1 MTKERREEVK
11 RNLNLLL
18 SESWLKSIQ
27 KAEELSCLLFLKYYL
42 PFSILGQT
50 GQADVLSDQMESMKK
65 EWAKGQEKALDRYE
79 KKVKKTFH
87 HLAICKEEA
96 GECLDIFLELYYKKE
111 ERQGGCPL
119 LLAKS
124 LAFLLCREKKV
135 RANIH
140 SISLFGSGSGQVP
153 WCLGKEDPGL
163 FFSAFEANEK
173 KAQLFRL
180 IDIFLSG
187 KEAETGTKEEGLEL
201 GVSLFPF
208 GQVKEEEQFDFFPV
222 SCISEQKEE
231 YQRLGTWLSKL
242 KKQGVFYFLC
252 PAGFLYRKGKEK
264 NLRSFLTEE
273 TNLLDGIFL
282 LPQKLCHG
290 DLPGLALL
298 RFRKDRERQETIYLL
313 NGSDC
318 APDQMG
324 MLSEF
329 FWERKQQEGLAA
341 HLTIEKIREQNF
353 NLNPARYLERV
364 KNQAD
369 RKDEIDAYSRR
380 LEQIEQRL
388 KEIESQKMIY
398 GYEFG
403 IL

>member
-18 SESWLKSIQ
+18 SEAWLKSIQ
-27 KAEELSCLLFLKYYL
+27 KAEELSCLLFLKCYL
-42 PFSILGQT
+42 PFSFLGQT
-50 GQADVLSDQMESMKK
+50 DRADELSEQMESMKQ

-79 KKVKKTFH
+79 KRVKKTLQQ
-87 HLAICKEEA
+87 LAICKEEA
-96 GECLDIFLELYYKKE
+96 GEWLDIFLELYYKKE
-111 ERQGGCPL
+111 ERQGGCPI

-124 LAFLLCREKKV
+124 LAFLLSREKKERKNV
-135 RANIH
+135 H
-140 SISLFGSGSGQVP
+140 SVSLFGSGSGQVL
-153 WCLGKEDPGL
+153 WCLWKEDPNL
-163 FFSAFEANEK
+163 LLSFFEANEK
-173 KAQLFRL
+173 KAQLSLL
-180 IDIFLSG
+180 IDIFLTG
-187 KEAETGTKEEGLEL
+187 KDEETKEEGLEL

-208 GQVKEEEQFDFFPV
+208 GQVKEEESDFFPA
-222 SCISEQKEE
+222 SCISGQKEE
-231 YQRLGTWLSKL
+231 YQGLGTWLSKL
-242 KKQGVFYFLC
+242 KQQGVFYFLC

-264 NLRSFLTEE
+264 NMRSFLTEE

-298 RFRKDRERQETIYLL
+298 RFRKDRKKQETIYLL

-318 APDQMG
+318 SPDQMG
-324 MLSEF
+324 MLSEL

-341 HLTIEKIREQNF
+341 HLTIDKIKEQNF
-353 NLNPARYLERV
+353 NFNPARYLERV

-369 RKDEIDAYSRR
+369 RKDEIDVYSKR